1 MSRDAAVHGKP
12 QDMKDI
18 FDSTVLIVFYYH
30 INAAII
36 NHEEI
41 ANYISTKPKLKDK
54 IIIGDKISY

>member
-30 INAAII
+30 IKAAII
-36 NHEEI
+36 NLEEI
-41 ANYISTKPKLKDK
+41 ANHISSKPKIKLW
-54 IIIGDKISY
+54 